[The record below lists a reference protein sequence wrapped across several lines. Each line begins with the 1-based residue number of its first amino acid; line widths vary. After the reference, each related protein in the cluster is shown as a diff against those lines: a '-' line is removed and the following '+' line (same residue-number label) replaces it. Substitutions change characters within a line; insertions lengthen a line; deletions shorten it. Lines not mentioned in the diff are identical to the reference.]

1 MKRNARNTFG
11 YKARM
16 WFYRLTWADIIKMAT
31 DTKNI
36 AVDIITAI
44 MILLAII
51 FFPAFFH

>member
-1 MKRNARNTFG
+1 MKRNARNTVG
-11 YKARM
+11 YEVRI
-16 WFYRLTWADIIKMAT
+16 WFYRLTWTDIIKMAT

>member
-1 MKRNARNTFG
+1 MKRNTRNTFG

-16 WFYRLTWADIIKMAT
+16 WFYRLTWADIIRMAT

>member
-11 YKARM
+11 YKIRM
-16 WFYRLTWADIIKMAT
+16 WFYHLTWADIIKMAT

-44 MILLAII
+44 MILLAIL